1 MSEARIQH
9 QENLIDQPDLILSL
23 KNVRKSFKTY
33 GTETE
38 VLRGIDFEIYNN
50 EIVVILGASGCGKT
64 TLLNV
69 IGGLDCADSGSIVCS
84 GQEIVGAKEKQLVEY
99 RRKTVGFVFQYYS
112 LMPKLNVIENLQY
125 VKELVKSSM
134 DEKAV
139 LKRVGMWDYR
149 KSFPNTLSAGQQQR
163 TAIARALI
171 KQPNIVLADEPTGA
185 LDYQNSI
192 EVLAL
197 MQELACQGEA
207 TILIVTHNPEIAKIA
222 DKVIYLNQG
231 KISEIVYNKERLSA
245 KDLRW

>member
-1 MSEARIQH
+1 MNETSVQYREKPSDSSE
-9 QENLIDQPDLILSL
+9 LVLSL
-23 KNVRKSFKTY
+23 KNVRKSFKAY

-38 VLRGIDFEIYNN
+38 VLRGIDFEIYKN
-50 EIVVILGASGCGKT
+50 EVVVILGASGCGKT

-69 IGGLDCADSGSIVCS
+69 IGGLDQADSGSIVCD
-84 GQEIVGAKEKQLVEY
+84 GQEIIGAKEKQLVEY

-125 VKELVKSSM
+125 VKELVKSPL
-134 DEKAV
+134 DEETV
-139 LKRVGMWDYR
+139 LKRVGMWDHR
-149 KSFPNTLSAGQQQR
+149 KKFPNTLSAGQQQR

-171 KQPNIVLADEPTGA
+171 KQPHIVLADEPTGA

-222 DKVIYLNQG
+222 DKVIYLKQG
-231 KISEIVYNKERLSA
+231 KVSEIVYNKERLSA